1 MLLKAWISIK
11 DKKNWKLKIIGNGSL
26 IESIP
31 KDDLSIEHIKF
42 LDPEELSIEMNSC
55 HAFILPSIFE
65 PFSLVVHEACL
76 CGLPIITTNRN
87 GSTNYFLINNFNGFL
102 IDIEKDP
109 LKNIIFALSK
119 LLNLDENDLKRFSA
133 RSKELSKRITPE
145 TSANN
150 LISIINN

>member
-1 MLLKAWISIK
+1 
-11 DKKNWKLKIIGNGSL
+11 
-26 IESIP
+26 
-31 KDDLSIEHIKF
+31 
-42 LDPEELSIEMNSC
+42 MNSF
-55 HAFILPSIFE
+55 HAFILPSIFQR
-65 PFSLVVHEACL
+65 FGLVIQEVCL
-76 CGLPIITTNRN
+76 YGLLIITTNRN